1 MNGIVRSVSD
11 AVPDRCHANDC
22 NRDGCS
28 ISVRTAASRKVIIDL
43 DCPALGIP
51 RTRKRCDYV
60 LVGEKS
66 RKSWVVPIEL
76 KSGRF
81 QAAEVVDQ
89 IQGGADE
96 AKSWLPEQVACL
108 FIPILAHGKSF
119 RRKQLAEFRSTKVT
133 FRGHR
138 KQIEVVRCGEK
149 LKDVLDRNA

>member
-1 MNGIVRSVSD
+1 MNGAVQSVSD
-11 AVPDRCHANDC
+11 AVSDRCHANDC

-28 ISVRTAASRKVIIDL
+28 ISVRTAASRKVLIDL

-60 LVGEKS
+60 FVGEKN
-66 RKSWVVPIEL
+66 RKSRVVPIEL

-96 AKSWLPEQVACL
+96 AKTWLPEEVDCL
-108 FIPILAHGKSF
+108 FVPVLAHGKSI
-119 RRKQLAEFRSTKVT
+119 RRKQLAEFRSTKAT

-138 KQIEVVRCGEK
+138 KQIEVVRCGEQ
-149 LKDVLDRNA
+149 LKDVLDRSA